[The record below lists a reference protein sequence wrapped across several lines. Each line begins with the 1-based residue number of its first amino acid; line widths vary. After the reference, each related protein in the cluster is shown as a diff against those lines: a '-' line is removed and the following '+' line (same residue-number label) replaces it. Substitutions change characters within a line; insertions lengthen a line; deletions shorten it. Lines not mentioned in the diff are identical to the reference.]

1 MSPEGT
7 SVTDHKS
14 PSALRIIFACGLG
27 LLAMGYGAAIVSGRL
42 SEGRRLDVTSL
53 ALLAAAAIGIAL
65 TVNPGQLDRLKV
77 LQMSGFKIEMLEQ
90 VRERQSEQALQL
102 KDMALMLPLLLPAA
116 ERKHLLNLAAGRTS
130 NYSGGHSLRSEL
142 RRLRSFDLLRMRP
155 DRHVGMMKDG
165 LNFDLKDFVELTAI
179 GRRWAARISEIERG
193 DVEVASRMRELDE

>member
-130 NYSGGHSLRSEL
+130 NLLGRSQFAFRVAPLALIRFAQDETGQAYKNDEG
-142 RRLRSFDLLRMRP
+142 RVEFRLEGFC
-155 DRHVGMMKDG
+155 
-165 LNFDLKDFVELTAI
+165 
-179 GRRWAARISEIERG
+179 
-193 DVEVASRMRELDE
+193 